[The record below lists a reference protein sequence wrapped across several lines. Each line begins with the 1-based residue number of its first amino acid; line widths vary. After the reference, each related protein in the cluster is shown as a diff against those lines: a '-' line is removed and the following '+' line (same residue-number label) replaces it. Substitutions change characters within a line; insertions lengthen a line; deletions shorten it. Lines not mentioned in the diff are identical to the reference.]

1 MKYFIFFSLLTCS
14 SISFAQSTEQII
26 GDLELKRKNL
36 ESMIDRTPYKEEQ
49 HLAIEAYFR
58 GLTQFALDV
67 KDYSNSSKRFNNAV
81 SRMGVDTFCSKVFL
95 DKKRWDDL
103 VTNCTKNNFFL
114 CAEEVRAL
122 PEIKASL
129 KNSLW
134 EALKKAFDSAST
146 CKSE

>member
-1 MKYFIFFSLLTCS
+1 MKTTIFFSLLIFS
-14 SISFAQSTEQII
+14 SISYAQTTEQTISE
-26 GDLELKRKNL
+26 LELKRKNL
-36 ESMIDRTPYKEEQ
+36 ESLIDRTPYKEEQ

-67 KDYSNSSKRFNNAV
+67 KDYSNTSKRFNNAV
-81 SRMGVDTFCSKVFL
+81 SRMGVDSFCSKVFL

-146 CKSE
+146 CKGE